1 VAKKNQPKF
10 QIWVRRDHYFTADI
24 VANSIAEALEIAN
37 KMSIDELVDAPG
49 EQVDDDHKITG
60 IMEL

>member
-1 VAKKNQPKF
+1 MAKKKQPKF
-10 QIWVRRDHYFTADI
+10 QVWIHRNQYFTAEI

-37 KMSIDELVDAPG
+37 KMSTDELVDAPG
-49 EQVDDDHKITG
+49 EHVDDDHKITG